1 MTPTEPF
8 NNNGFLHVPQIIN
21 ATHINALITSVN
33 QLLSSQTYSEDILLE
48 HNQPKKIG
56 YMFNKGDIF
65 LETLVNDRVL
75 NLLCRHIEDP
85 TQIVPSWEDM
95 IVKMPYS
102 NNAFRPHQDLPLQ
115 SLNSKVFSIA
125 LYLHD
130 STHNPVWFLPGS
142 HHLGP
147 QTKVQIDNIFTIQR
161 HDFVAVPANAGDVVM
176 HHAQTIHFSE
186 ENTSANPRYTWY
198 LEFRTLRQLRE
209 DSPWD
214 LEWILKRRTI
224 FVYAL
229 EKFNPKKLKELAPDY
244 NLLQPYLQQ
253 IQLKVPHV
261 TATVDYDMQ
270 SPYYHF

>member
-1 MTPTEPF
+1 METEQF
-8 NNNGFLHVPQIIN
+8 NHDGFLHVPQLIN
-21 ATHINALITSVN
+21 ATQIDALITSVN
-33 QLLSSQTYSEDILLE
+33 QLLFSQAYSEDILLE
-48 HNQPKKIG
+48 HNQPKKIV
-56 YMFNKGDIF
+56 YMFNKGDVF
-65 LETLVNDRVL
+65 LQTLVDNKVL
-75 NLLCRHIEDP
+75 DLLCHHIEDP

-95 IVKMPYS
+95 IIKVPYS

-142 HHLGP
+142 HQLGP
-147 QTKVQIDNIFTIQR
+147 QTKTQIDNIFTAERQN
-161 HDFVAVPANAGDVVM
+161 FVAVPAGAGDAVM

-186 ENTSANPRYTWY
+186 ENTTANPRYTWY

-214 LEWILKRRTI
+214 LKWILKRRAI

-229 EKFNPKKLKELAPDY
+229 EKFNPTRLAELAPDY
-244 NLLQPYLQQ
+244 NALQAYLQNV
-253 IQLKVPHV
+253 QLKVPHV
-261 TATVDYDMQ
+261 TETVDYDMQ